1 MYSEKLD
8 DLLKRNETLIN
19 DINVLDNSNFNIFH
33 VLGCSRYEVRHSS
46 FLAWLL
52 KKKEFLKRFAK
63 ECGIDLEESSLASI
77 DVETEESYKVKD
89 IQDKIDSAEFKD
101 IVLKGYKENNQNRYI
116 DINIKGVDFSLTIE
130 NKVDSSEHDDQCI
143 SYYNYMMID
152 PYGRYKGAKKKHFVF
167 LAKDKPEYFELLG
180 GLGASDK
187 CKEAKEF
194 KEGMKYYNY
203 RLITYRQILG
213 ILEDFT
219 LEKENENEIVQQY
232 KAVLSEWEEL
242 PNDYRN
248 VICRINQGDLIQIE
262 DKYSDWR
269 NNDENTKEMRF
280 LDVAYQYYKQEKKK
294 YDDMIKPALSEILS
308 DEIAIKTSY
317 GRGSYANALPISL
330 NFLGDDEKIDYCI
343 DYSKKKSDTVTIS
356 NIVLLREQK
365 SKLDDDNK
373 RNERL
378 KNSIKRKIKK
388 LSDKCSS
395 ISDEQEKSAIN
406 WEISKLKEKEKTSE
420 EACKESKVKFDK
432 ITIELDAEK
441 DKVLAS
447 NCLKEIEEPML
458 QTVDFRSPM
467 LDEHGKFSV
476 ATLAGFR
483 SNYSKALCKNII
495 NGNIENTKVYREILS
510 NRNYKIT
517 FSYSFGN
524 GAGYGDKETFECN
537 MNNFAKYCTAKGIKG
552 TNDGVKNL
560 FIRKLTFEE
569 IFKDDFLGFLK
580 DLKDNDVMGL
590 TEVKDLIKKA
600 LDYFLNEDKITFS
613 HDSLQDK
620 SDYFEDP
627 VVYAHIEKNIKM
639 LVPDFDLNP
648 YKERLL
654 KKIGIAKAS
663 AKLSSKE
670 RKEKDTTNK
679 ELNFVWQLLLSYTID
694 ETSPSEEMLK
704 KVYYEET
711 KRGLSFFGHD
721 ELCKKLLK

>member
-1 MYSEKLD
+1 MYSEKFD
-8 DLLKRNETLIN
+8 ELLKRNETLIN

-116 DINIKGVDFSLTIE
+116 DINVKGVDFTLTIE

-294 YDDMIKPALSEILS
+294 YDDMIKPALSELLS

-330 NFLGDDEKIDYCI
+330 EYLEYDEVIDYCI
-343 DYSKKKSDTVTIS
+343 DYCTKNSDAETIS

-365 SKLDDDNK
+365 SKLYDDNK

-388 LSDKCSS
+388 LSEECSS

-420 EACKESKVKFDK
+420 EACNESQLKLDK
-432 ITIELDAEK
+432 ITKELNAEK

-447 NCLKEIEEPML
+447 NCLKETEDPML

-467 LDEHGKFSV
+467 LDESKKYSV
-476 ATLAGFR
+476 AFLAGFTAK
-483 SNYSKALCKNII
+483 YSRQLCIYIYK
-495 NGNIENTKVYREILS
+495 GDMEKTKVYREIS
-510 NRNYKIT
+510 CDKNYKIV

-537 MNNFAKYCTAKGIKG
+537 LTNFVKYCKSKHIKNKG
-552 TNDGVKNL
+552 DVKKL
-560 FIRKLTFEE
+560 FIGRKTFEE
-569 IFKDDFLGFLK
+569 MFKDDFIGFLK
-580 DLKDNDVMGL
+580 ELKDNDVMSL
-590 TEVKDLIKKA
+590 TEVKNLIKKA
-600 LDYFLNEDKITFS
+600 LDYFLNEEKITFS
-613 HDSLQDK
+613 HDKLQDN
-620 SDYFEDP
+620 SDYYEDP
-627 VVYAHIEKNIKM
+627 VVYARIEKNIKM
-639 LVPDFDLNP
+639 LVPDFDLGP
-648 YKERLL
+648 YEKRIQN
-654 KKIGIAKAS
+654 KIGIIKAC
-663 AKLSSKE
+663 AKLNSKE

-694 ETSPSEEMLK
+694 EASPSEEMLK

-711 KRGLSFFGHD
+711 KRGLSFFGYD